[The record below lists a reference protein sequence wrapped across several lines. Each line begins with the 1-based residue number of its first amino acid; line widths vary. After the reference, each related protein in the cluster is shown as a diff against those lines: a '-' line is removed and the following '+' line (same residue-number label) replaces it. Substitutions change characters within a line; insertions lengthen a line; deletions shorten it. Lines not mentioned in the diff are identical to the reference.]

1 VRDPDSAL
9 ITRVILHDDRDAFG
23 ELVKLHQSDVRNLLR
38 RLTHGDFAR
47 ADDLAQDTFIKAY
60 KSITRFHGRAKFANW
75 LYRIAYNT
83 FLNDQRKAVKLMPV
97 EEVLNRESTPDFQSK
112 TDLIQ
117 DLDQALHQLS
127 DSQKAVFDLH
137 YKKGMTHTELSQTI
151 GMPLGTVKTDLARG
165 LEKLRIL
172 MKDWKKHA

>member
-1 VRDPDSAL
+1 MRDPDAAL

-23 ELVKLHQSDVRNLLR
+23 ELVKLHQSEVRNLLR

-83 FLNDQRKAVKLMPV
+83 FLNDQRKAAKLMPV
-97 EEVLNRESTPDFQSK
+97 EEELIPEPSSDFQLK

-127 DSQKAVFDLH
+127 ASQQAVFDLH
-137 YKKGMTHTELSQTI
+137 YKKGMTHAELSQTLE
-151 GMPLGTVKTDLARG
+151 MPLGTVKTDLARG
-165 LEKLRIL
+165 LEKLRTL
-172 MKDWKKHA
+172 MKDWKQHA